1 MAFATLWSLET
12 GLAHQCED
20 SNKAFATFRS
30 VERAVRNI
38 IEFRTC
44 RSQQFRSLEHGVRN
58 ILEVRTWR
66 SQLFGVWKMAFAT
79 CWSLEHGVRNIVMF
93 TSKVSYE
100 SQTHL
105 PVITCNLPV
114 AVRVNMLWV
123 L

>member
-1 MAFATLWSLET
+1 MAFATFWSL
-12 GLAHQCED
+12 
-20 SNKAFATFRS
+20 
-30 VERAVRNI
+30 ERAVRNI
-38 IEFRTC
+38 MEFRTW
-44 RSQQFRSLEHGVRN
+44 RLQQFRSLEHGVRN

-66 SQLFGVWKMAFAT
+66 SQHFGVWNMAFAT
-79 CWSLEHGVRNIVMF
+79 LWSLEQGVRNIVMF

-105 PVITCNLPV
+105 PAITCNLPV